1 MLQKYALVAAA
12 LGVAAFA
19 LWHPARGPALVAAAS
34 SPAPL
39 DTPSLG
45 GARSRR
51 GALRAQAQAAGGEV
65 VVYVAGAVRQPGL
78 YRLAPGDRYDRA
90 VALAGGLRS
99 DAQPGGVNLAQR
111 AADGD
116 EIEVPV
122 AGEAAP
128 RARFTSH
135 AARRRSASPP
145 PEGSVDV
152 NAAGA
157 DRLAA
162 VPGIGRAIAGR
173 IVELRSREGDFASL
187 DELLDVAGMTA
198 SRLDRARPYL
208 REP

>member
-1 MLQKYALVAAA
+1 MLQKYALIAVA
-12 LGVAAFA
+12 LGVAALA
-19 LWHPARGPALVAAAS
+19 IWHPARGPALVATSS
-34 SPAPL
+34 SPAPDDAPAL
-39 DTPSLG
+39 A
-45 GARSRR
+45 GAHGRR
-51 GALRAQAQAAGGEV
+51 GALRSQAQAPSSDV

-78 YRLAPGDRYDRA
+78 YRLGPGDRYDRA
-90 VALAGGLRS
+90 VALVGGLRS

-116 EIEVPV
+116 EIYVAA

-128 RARFTSH
+128 RAHPAAR
-135 AARRRSASPP
+135 AARRRSSPP

-152 NAAGA
+152 NAASA

-162 VPGIGRAIAGR
+162 VPGIGRAIAAR
-173 IVELRSREGDFASL
+173 IVELRAREGDFASL

-208 REP
+208 RGP